1 MMMFPHRAR
10 QSLMQSSCG
19 FLLGNIRQRFSSRG
33 LINGFTSQN
42 HEMMTMSARTRI
54 TCFGVMSA
62 RDFVAGNSHLLSVL
76 SNQRALF
83 RPTGAIAMA
92 ASTLPSTSYARQMS
106 FCAAERETTTKT
118 GSGSGAAAAV
128 VVAGVVIACAAHTAQ
143 CDAAASHKSVPLP
156 GIPGTTFERTL
167 VFVKPEGVHR
177 GLVSNIMGR
186 WERRGF
192 TLVACK
198 LVKPSHELV
207 RQHYNYMSERPFY
220 DGLCE
225 YLSESGPVLAMV
237 WQGRDVIK
245 TSRLMIGATNPL
257 TASPG
262 TVRGDLAVHV
272 GRNVVHASDGVIGAA
287 TEIQLWFRDEEI
299 AQMDS
304 AKGGVVNPWLYDE
317 REIENNAKRAGHTY

>member
-1 MMMFPHRAR
+1 MMMFPPNAR
-10 QSLMQSSCG
+10 HSLMQSNWSS
-19 FLLGNIRQRFSSRG
+19 FLGIRQRFSSRG
-33 LINGFTSQN
+33 FLGGFTSQN
-42 HEMMTMSARTRI
+42 HEMMMSSAHK
-54 TCFGVMSA
+54 CFGVMSA

-118 GSGSGAAAAV
+118 GSGSGAAAAA

-198 LVKPSHELV
+198 LVKPSYELV

-225 YLSESGPVLAMV
+225 HMSESGPVLAMV

-257 TASPG
+257 TAAPG

-304 AKGGVVNPWLYDE
+304 AKNPWLYDE